1 MRMHAALVRFL
12 TFAILVFPVFL
23 KADNWPAECGLLR
36 TGTLKE
42 KRFTPEKNI
51 SGPAKVYGALVK
63 GN

>member
-1 MRMHAALVRFL
+1 MHAALVRFSA
-12 TFAILVFPVFL
+12 FAIFPRSFVF
-23 KADNWPAECGLLR
+23 KADNWLAECGLLR